1 MAKTRVQFHEELEN
15 LRHRLLRMSGD
26 VDWMLDNAIRSMI
39 EGNLD
44 LAKQVIRA
52 DDSVDKLDLEI
63 EAECMSMLALQ
74 QPVARDLRLIGSA
87 MKAITDI
94 ERIGDYAVDIAKIGR
109 RTTIRNGS
117 KLVAKLV
124 RVNSVQIALRLPSPD
139 LAKAREI
146 AGRKGIGYQTLL
158 KMLVH
163 EGLQRVESKG

>member
-1 MAKTRVQFHEELEN
+1 MEKRNVKKLGIPKFANEQEEA
-15 LRHRLLRMSGD
+15 
-26 VDWMLDNAIRSMI
+26 DWWSSSDGRSF
-39 EGNLD
+39 L
-44 LAKQVIRA
+44 KR
-52 DDSVDKLDLEI
+52 
-63 EAECMSMLALQ
+63 
-74 QPVARDLRLIGSA
+74 QPPAQ
-87 MKAITDI
+87 
-94 ERIGDYAVDIAKIGR
+94 IA
-109 RTTIRNGS
+109 TIRNGS